1 MFCFDAYFN
10 ASKPIREVVIFC
22 LMMAATKTVYATDE
36 GEADMVSAIE
46 QLEEIVNPLRPV
58 E

>member
-1 MFCFDAYFN
+1 
-10 ASKPIREVVIFC
+10 
-22 LMMAATKTVYATDE
+22 MMAATKTVYATDE